1 MHAPTERP
9 RILAATAPEG
19 RSGMTAPKNGTTL
32 ATFLVEIES
41 FPSLRK
47 EFREALRRSLSILA
61 PPTTSIVAYAPVYV
75 PIAADASISILFV
88 MGSEVVEAAGSGGG
102 ADDDIRIAIGR
113 YSLRTCNPVL
123 ELIYAHDAE
132 AKNIHLKEVKLSGLP
147 GSTSTLS
154 AVQAD
159 VDHLQ
164 EFAAAVFRAK
174 RG

>member
-1 MHAPTERP
+1 MRGVYSRHGAED
-9 RILAATAPEG
+9 
-19 RSGMTAPKNGTTL
+19 RSGMTATKNGTTL

-75 PIAADASISILFV
+75 PVAADASISILFV
-88 MGSEVVEAAGSGGG
+88 MGSEVVEAAGTGGG

-113 YSLRTCNPVL
+113 YSLRACNPTL
-123 ELIYAHDAE
+123 ELIYTHDVVG
-132 AKNIHLKEVKLSGLP
+132 KNIHLKEVKLSGVP

-154 AVQAD
+154 AVQPD

-164 EFAAAVFRAK
+164 EFATAVFRAK